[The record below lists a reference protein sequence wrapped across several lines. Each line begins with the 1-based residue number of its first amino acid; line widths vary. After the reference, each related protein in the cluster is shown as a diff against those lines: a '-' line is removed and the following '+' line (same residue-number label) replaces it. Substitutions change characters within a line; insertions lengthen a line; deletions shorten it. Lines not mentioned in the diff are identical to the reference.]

1 MPRRPCVKPRPS
13 NTRKLMSNKK
23 PTQNHIAEQ
32 FVEKFLSQY
41 LKNGMGSMSK
51 ADVDALV
58 MHLLDN
64 YISNNAGVSLQQYS
78 NQTLSET
85 LRTPVAKIKKLRY
98 EAGLKYG
105 ARVEDEAKKRFSASL
120 SNAVF
125 DINSGK
131 VNLIIEDSL
140 AKNWLQGQLKNYGQ
154 YFENTFNTE
163 VVSLTPEGLF
173 RVLRILLPNEDV
185 DAFES
190 KFNDLAKDKNR
201 EKVIK
206 GFADL
211 AKSFAKGAVE
221 KIGGVAVSFIPLAL

>member
-1 MPRRPCVKPRPS
+1 
-13 NTRKLMSNKK
+13 MSIKK
-23 PTQNHIAEQ
+23 PTQNNIAEQ

-51 ADVDALV
+51 ADIDALV
-58 MHLLDN
+58 MHLLDS
-64 YISNNAGVSLQQYS
+64 YISNAGVSLQQFS

-105 ARVEDEAKKRFSASL
+105 GRVEDEAKKRFSASL

-125 DINSGK
+125 DVNSGK
-131 VNLIIEDSL
+131 INLIIEDSL

-190 KFNDLAKDKNR
+190 KFNELAKDKNR
-201 EKVIK
+201 EEIVK

-211 AKSFAKGAVE
+211 AKSFVKGAVE
-221 KIGGVAVSFIPLAL
+221 KLGGVASSFIPLSF